1 MSVELV
7 CRICFGVLFVATLI
21 AGYFLFKNFEKLLG
35 RDPGFPGDSAGARSL
50 NKVQV
55 IVIWLHILAITGGFA
70 LLLH

>member
-7 CRICFGVLFVATLI
+7 IRICFGGLFIATLI

-35 RDPGFPGDSAGARSL
+35 RDPGFPNDSPGARSL

-70 LLLH
+70 LLVH